1 MPPIRRLGVPLAI
14 AFWTTTVLGSLFY
27 NPRSIPA
34 TPPLSPSPLVPQDDR
49 TKFLTEADQR
59 ALEVG
64 KKVLAVQAALQ
75 SPCETSAMDAI
86 KDLGHDSRY
95 YVLTRGWI
103 HQHLRM
109 AESYRDTQKYRETEE
124 YQKQVDKRIQC
135 LQKMIRALD
144 LE

>member
-14 AFWTTTVLGSLFY
+14 AFWTTTVLGSL
-27 NPRSIPA
+27 
-34 TPPLSPSPLVPQDDR
+34 L
-49 TKFLTEADQR
+49 
-59 ALEVG
+59 G